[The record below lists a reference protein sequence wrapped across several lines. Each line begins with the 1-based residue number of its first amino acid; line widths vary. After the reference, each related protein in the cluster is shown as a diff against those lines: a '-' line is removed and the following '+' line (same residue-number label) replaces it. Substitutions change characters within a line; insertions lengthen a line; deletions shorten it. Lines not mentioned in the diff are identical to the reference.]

1 MASLL
6 ASKGKHLSSLLFA
19 RFDTAKMSRSP
30 LAFMS
35 MFCLVVLFFVP
46 YTLPGNT
53 YEGLGAYGALAVVPV
68 TFAAFV
74 WERKGGIFSTLLIWP
89 CLYQLSRS
97 WFPLAHEFDADV
109 AA

>member
-30 LAFMS
+30 LAFIS
-35 MFCLVVLFFVP
+35 MFCLIVLFFVP
-46 YTLPGNT
+46 L
-53 YEGLGAYGALAVVPV
+53 AY
-68 TFAAFV
+68 
-74 WERKGGIFSTLLIWP
+74 
-89 CLYQLSRS
+89 
-97 WFPLAHEFDADV
+97 EFDADV